1 MLENQIMNQKRIF
14 IGSFTPHPDLFA
26 LFERT
31 KAVFNDKGKF
41 KWTKRPENLHLT
53 YHFLGNTPVEKIA
66 VLKEILSDILHQ
78 DFEVNIRITGLA
90 YFERRHKPTVLYA
103 RIEDKEQKLKQ
114 IYMEIENRLF
124 QAGFIDE
131 IKEHFVPHITLA
143 RIKKVNKEFYEA
155 VKSFNNQGITICIK
169 ELQVDIIESV
179 LLPDGAEYRP
189 LKK

>member
-1 MLENQIMNQKRIF
+1 MKEKRIF
-14 IGSFTPHPDLFA
+14 IGSFTYHPDLFNLLEQA
-26 LFERT
+26 KDFFCE
-31 KAVFNDKGKF
+31 KGKF

-66 VLKEILSDILHQ
+66 VLKEILSDMLHQ

-103 RIEDKEQKLKQ
+103 KIKDKEQKLKQ

-143 RIKKVNKEFYEA
+143 RIKKVNTGFYKEVE
-155 VKSFNNQGITICIK
+155 KINNQGIGIDIK
-169 ELQVDIIESV
+169 DLKIDIIESI

-189 LKK
+189 FKK